1 MRKLILTTLA
11 TLMVTGAAQAGTL
24 VIDNKTWGV
33 TLRSYPSEHL
43 GEFREHSAEAGQ
55 WLRYFSK
62 DEPDRPVDGVDSIS
76 VKPFALLGYEWL
88 NFDVPKGNIHKKIT
102 YHGSVFGV
110 WTTTDYCN
118 SVCIQGP
125 NPSDTLGIPKE
136 NEYGV

>member
-1 MRKLILTTLA
+1 MRRIILAALA
-11 TLMVTGAAQAGTL
+11 SMMAVGAAQAGTL

-88 NFDVPKGNIHKKIT
+88 NFDVPKGKYIKKLPIMVV
-102 YHGSVFGV
+102 Y
-110 WTTTDYCN
+110 
-118 SVCIQGP
+118 
-125 NPSDTLGIPKE
+125 L
-136 NEYGV
+136 EYGPQQITVIASVSKAQTQVIH